1 MISKNQIIDV
11 IKAMPEEEFTDIEP
25 VIEEIIL
32 LEKIKKGLT
41 AVEKGDIRSEE
52 EWIHYSTYCR

>member
-32 LEKIKKGLT
+32 LEKIKKGLA
-41 AVEKGDIRSEE
+41 AVEKNEVLSEDE
-52 EWIHYSTYCR
+52 VEKLSEKW

>member
-11 IKAMPEEEFTDIEP
+11 IKAMPEEELTDVEP

-32 LEKIKKGLT
+32 LEKIKKGLA
-41 AVEKGDIRSEE
+41 AVEKNEVLSEDE
-52 EWIHYSTYCR
+52 VGKSSEKW

>member
-11 IKAMPEEEFTDIEP
+11 IKAMPEEEFTDVEP

-32 LEKIKKGLT
+32 LEKIKKGLA
-41 AVEKGDIRSEE
+41 AVEKNEVLSEDE
-52 EWIHYSTYCR
+52 VGKLSEKW

>member
-11 IKAMPEEEFTDIEP
+11 IKAMPEEEFTDVEP

-32 LEKIKKGLT
+32 LEKIKKGLA
-41 AVEKGDIRSEE
+41 AVEKNEVLSEDE
-52 EWIHYSTYCR
+52 VEKLSEKW

>member
-1 MISKNQIIDV
+1 MISKNQIIDA

-32 LEKIKKGLT
+32 LEKIKKGLA
-41 AVEKGDIRSEE
+41 AVEKNEVLSEDE
-52 EWIHYSTYCR
+52 VEKLSEKW

>member
-11 IKAMPEEEFTDIEP
+11 IKAMPEEEFTDVEP

-32 LEKIKKGLT
+32 LEKIKNGLA
-41 AVEKGDIRSEE
+41 AVEKNEVLSEDE
-52 EWIHYSTYCR
+52 VGKLSEKW